1 MKVNIIDNF
10 FEEQL
15 FLNIQNH
22 VTTKLFYTPRYFE
35 DKTEKNEK
43 NYYGSR
49 FILSQDPELLKTFVT
64 QAEKKFKIK
73 IKKLHPDSGIDMRN
87 LLNFK
92 PHIDFDCV
100 LNIMVMLSGPTAVTN
115 GTVFYTDGELDT
127 HVGFR
132 ENRAI
137 MFPSTRYHS
146 PHASKVPN
154 LKRYTASL
162 FVQDYEE

>member
-49 FILSQDPELLKTFVT
+49 FILSEDPELLKTFIT

-73 IKKLHPDSGIDMRN
+73 IKKLHPDKTKEEKDEEMIEIIKAYR
-87 LLNFK
+87 
-92 PHIDFDCV
+92 I
-100 LNIMVMLSGPTAVTN
+100 LSDKERKEKYDKHLGANQT
-115 GTVFYTDGELDT
+115 
-127 HVGFR
+127 
-132 ENRAI
+132 
-137 MFPSTRYHS
+137 S
-146 PHASKVPN
+146 
-154 LKRYTASL
+154 
-162 FVQDYEE
+162 